1 MFAAQK
7 MRHSLMGNTIYL
19 VSGVNPLKILV
30 TKAGS
35 LNARLAKWSIL
46 LSQYDIIFVPQKA
59 VKGQSLADFLE
70 AHPLRENSK
79 LQEELPDEAVY
90 CTEVASRPTSKAW
103 EMYFDGASRTD
114 EKGRPTSGVGI
125 VFIIYYSRR
134 QHDQAFRHFVGVM
147 FQQRVRIHGADYGN
161 GTSS

>member
-1 MFAAQK
+1 MFAAHK
-7 MRHSLMGNTIYL
+7 MRHYLIGNTCGL

-46 LSQYDIIFVPQKA
+46 LEQYDIIFVPQKA
-59 VKGQSLADFLE
+59 VKGQALADLLG
-70 AHPLRENSK
+70 AHPPRENFK
-79 LQEELPDEAVY
+79 VQESLPDEAVY

-103 EMYFDGASRTD
+103 EMYFDCASRTD
-114 EKGRPTSGVGI
+114 EKGRPTLGLGK
-125 VFIIYYSRR
+125 VFITPEGNMIPYS
-134 QHDQAFRHFVGVM
+134 FTYFVGVM
-147 FQQRVRIHGADYGN
+147 FQQRVRIHGSDYGN